1 MVSQSLTLQASFADL
16 VFLRELTRSTVN
28 KKNRCAWL
36 KSRSDQNI
44 STLKCADAGSS
55 GLACFRS
62 FVSCVSCVM
71 SFVIFVLRSCTVL
84 HHTPGNMTYWAASS
98 AVAPVVRRHLAL
110 LDLLVPR
117 ECPGQSDRSS
127 DLGLHPISFSL
138 PLPDLGFKMFQE
150 LKQWKASRP
159 LATIQ
164 HKTDWTCW
172 IHASIASFGFNLTPA
187 ALITQNETGSDVS
200 VFWKYFACKKQ
211 HDWSYEIVSNKESK
225 DNQ

>member
-62 FVSCVSCVM
+62 FVSCVVSCVM

-127 DLGLHPISFSL
+127 DLGLLHPISFSVPAL
-138 PLPDLGFKMFQE
+138 ARFGFQE

-164 HKTDWTCW
+164 HKTDWTC
-172 IHASIASFGFNLTPA
+172 
-187 ALITQNETGSDVS
+187 
-200 VFWKYFACKKQ
+200 
-211 HDWSYEIVSNKESK
+211 
-225 DNQ
+225 